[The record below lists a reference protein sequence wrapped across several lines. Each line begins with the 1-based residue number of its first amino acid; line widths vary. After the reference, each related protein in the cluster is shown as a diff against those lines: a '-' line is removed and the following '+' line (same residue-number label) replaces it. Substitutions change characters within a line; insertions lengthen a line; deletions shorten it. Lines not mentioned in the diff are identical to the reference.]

1 MAAAPRAYRRAARY
15 RRSAPRL
22 ARHQRFA
29 QRQRPAA
36 GPRRQD
42 FGRRQPADRTPSV
55 GADQARPE
63 AFPSRCLPHGIR
75 HEPELLP
82 PPGIPRRRALAT
94 DRQGPRA
101 TLALARCGEHSA
113 AGNRRA
119 LRPSLGRRTPTGGF
133 VTRQR
138 SPIQRDRSITMT
150 TIAFIGLGHMG
161 LPMAR
166 NLLKAGFNLRVFDL
180 LQAAVEDLAK
190 DGAQAASSALDAVQD
205 ADVVVSRLPAS
216 RHVEGLYLGDSG
228 LLAALK
234 PGSLVLECSTIAPE
248 SARKVHQAAAARGI
262 ELLDA
267 PVSGGTAGAA
277 AGTLTFMIGGAA
289 TTLEKARAIFEA
301 MGKNIFHAGPD
312 GAGQVAKVC
321 NNQVLAVQMIATAE
335 AMAMGVANGLGLAQ
349 EAAQASG
356 SSTPMGALALQLYRL
371 LLKQGKGKQDFSVV
385 QQLFID

>member
-1 MAAAPRAYRRAARY
+1 
-15 RRSAPRL
+15 
-22 ARHQRFA
+22 
-29 QRQRPAA
+29 
-36 GPRRQD
+36 
-42 FGRRQPADRTPSV
+42 
-55 GADQARPE
+55 
-63 AFPSRCLPHGIR
+63 
-75 HEPELLP
+75 
-82 PPGIPRRRALAT
+82 
-94 DRQGPRA
+94 
-101 TLALARCGEHSA
+101 
-113 AGNRRA
+113 
-119 LRPSLGRRTPTGGF
+119 
-133 VTRQR
+133 
-138 SPIQRDRSITMT
+138 MT

-166 NLLKAGFNLRVFDL
+166 NLLKAGFNLRAFDL
-180 LQAAVEDLAK
+180 LQAAVEDLVK

-205 ADVVVSRLPAS
+205 AAVVISMLPAS
-216 RHVEGLYLGDSG
+216 RHVEGLYLGENG
-228 LLAALK
+228 LLSALK

-248 SARKVHQAAAARGI
+248 VARKVHQAASARGI

-335 AMAMGVANGLGLAQ
+335 AMAMGVANGLEPVVLAEIMRQSSGGNWTLEKYNPWPGVMENAPASKGYSGGFMAELMAKDLGLAQ

-385 QQLFID
+385 QQLFVE